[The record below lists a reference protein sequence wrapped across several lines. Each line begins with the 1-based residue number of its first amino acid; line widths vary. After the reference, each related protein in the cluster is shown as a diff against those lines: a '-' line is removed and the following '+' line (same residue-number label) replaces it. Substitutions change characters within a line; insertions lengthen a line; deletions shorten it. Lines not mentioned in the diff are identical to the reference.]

1 MTDLVDLAP
10 AAGRMAELAAAV
22 PDDRLD
28 GPTPCP
34 GMPVRALLS
43 HVLGL
48 SLAFRLAAEKAPS
61 PGPPPDEPPPL
72 PDDWRPALDKA
83 LDELVAAWR
92 APEAG
97 TGMTAAG
104 GLDMPAA
111 TAAVV
116 ALDELVLHGWDLAR
130 ATGQRYEPDPAD
142 VRLCQGFVEAAAR
155 PEGVPGLFGPPV
167 PVPPDAPPFDR
178 LLGLSG
184 RDPGWQ
190 PPGRDRA

>member
-1 MTDLVDLAP
+1 MTELVDLAP

-48 SLAFRLAAEKAPS
+48 SQAFRLAAEKAPS

-116 ALDELVLHGWDLAR
+116 ALDELVLHSWDLAR

-167 PVPPDAPPFDR
+167 PVSADAPLFDR

-190 PPGRDRA
+190 PPASDRG